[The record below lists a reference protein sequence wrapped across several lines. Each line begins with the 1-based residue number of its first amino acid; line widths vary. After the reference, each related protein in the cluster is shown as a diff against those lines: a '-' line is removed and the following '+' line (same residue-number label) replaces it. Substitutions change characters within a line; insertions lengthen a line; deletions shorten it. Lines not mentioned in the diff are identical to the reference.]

1 MTSKLFSTLLIIFV
15 LTSTVPCFSQLSPKD
30 LKIVGVLDDSKELG
44 KGERWAL
51 LVGIDKYD
59 DEEINALR
67 YAVADVKAI
76 YEVLTDKERG
86 RFKQDKVKLLT
97 SDAEDK
103 RNKPTKV
110 NIFFYLKEW
119 LVQNVKE
126 EDTVLIYFSGHGAVW
141 GTKKYMLPMDT
152 DTFYMP
158 AYAIDNREFIEGI
171 DSLKSKKVIT
181 ILDSCHSGGVSRAG
195 KGIGDV
201 LPQDFYT
208 EFESSEG
215 RVTLASCS
223 GNQQSFEWPEKG
235 HGVFTYYLIE
245 GLTGSANKER
255 DQAVTFSEVAEY
267 VEGKVKKWAQGKGVK
282 QTPKR
287 QMEDVSGKIAI
298 TFDMEAGVEVAINMM
313 KDKMRKF
320 LGTGKNKLSPK
331 EIKSANTVLGNIL
344 TKYRQKEPLSD
355 DEDSALAVVSSLI
368 KGEFS
373 VSDYKEFGD
382 VITRAAES
390 KPSSV
395 KPSGFGTIKVFAKP
409 WADIYLDGKK
419 VGQTPGNLKNVA
431 AGKHTLSLKNP
442 EYKEITEEIEV
453 IPNDTIKIDRT
464 LEAK

>member
-1 MTSKLFSTLLIIFV
+1 ME
-15 LTSTVPCFSQLSPKD
+15 
-30 LKIVGVLDDSKELG
+30 VLDASKELG
-44 KGERWAL
+44 KGERWAV

-76 YEVLTDKERG
+76 YEVLTEKESG
-86 RFKQDKVKLLT
+86 RFKPEKIKLLT

-103 RNKPTKV
+103 RSKPTKA
-110 NIFFYLKEW
+110 NILFYLKEW
-119 LVQNVKE
+119 LAQNVNE
-126 EDTVLIYFSGHGAVW
+126 EDTVLIYFSGHGAVCK
-141 GTKKYMLPMDT
+141 GKKYLLPMDT

-171 DSLKSKKVIT
+171 DNLKSKKVIT

-201 LPQDFYT
+201 LPPDFYK

-215 RVTLASCS
+215 RVTLASSS

-245 GLTGSANKER
+245 GLKGAANKER

-267 VEGKVKKWAQGKGVK
+267 VGNSVKKWAQQKGVK
-282 QTPKR
+282 QTPMHHAER
-287 QMEDVSGKIAI
+287 VSGKIAI
-298 TFDMEAGVEVAINMM
+298 TFDMEAGVEVAIKMM

-320 LGTGKNKLSPK
+320 LGTGENKLTFK
-331 EIKSANTVLGNIL
+331 EIKSANTVLDNVL
-344 TKYRQKEPLSD
+344 TKYRQKKQFSD
-355 DEDSALAVVSSLI
+355 DEDAALAAISSLI
-368 KGEFS
+368 KGESS
-373 VSDYKEFGD
+373 VSYYKDFGD
-382 VITRAAES
+382 VIAKAAKS

-395 KPSGFGTIKVFAKP
+395 KPLAFGTIKVFATP
-409 WADIYLDGKK
+409 WADIYLDGEK

-431 AGKHTLSLKNP
+431 AGKHTLILKNP
-442 EYKEITEEIEV
+442 EYKEITEDIEV
-453 IPNDTIKIDRT
+453 VPNKTIKINKT